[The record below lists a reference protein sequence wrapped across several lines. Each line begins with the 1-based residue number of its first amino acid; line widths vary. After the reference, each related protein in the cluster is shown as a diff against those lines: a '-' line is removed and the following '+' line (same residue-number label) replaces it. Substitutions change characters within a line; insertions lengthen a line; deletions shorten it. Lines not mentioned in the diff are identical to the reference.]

1 MAITLKRQINDEE
14 KQIILERHGR
24 KCFAT
29 GHEIPESE
37 SIHFDHIHAFA
48 LGGESDLHNIAPMC
62 EHHNKAKGTL
72 PLGDFRMKLRL
83 EDFSRLGDRLTLR
96 HLLQHLK
103 DRKDIDSF
111 GDAVAVSE
119 KDGRVTVQSHSHA
132 SSHSLC
138 TCDRT
143 GWKYF
148 DAALPASVLNS
159 DDDESH
165 QFGLQPRFLIS
176 DKVFELYRHFQI
188 YPVLQ
193 PSIGRIDNN
202 RMLLFDGQHKAAA
215 LLWNGVRSFECK
227 IYIEPDV
234 RLLNQ
239 TNIAAHDRDERHAG
253 ALDSPSCPSGD
264 VCFFRLTP
272 PTLL

>member
-1 MAITLKRQINDEE
+1 M
-14 KQIILERHGR
+14 
-24 KCFAT
+24 
-29 GHEIPESE
+29 
-37 SIHFDHIHAFA
+37 
-48 LGGESDLHNIAPMC
+48 
-62 EHHNKAKGTL
+62 
-72 PLGDFRMKLRL
+72 
-83 EDFSRLGDRLTLR
+83 
-96 HLLQHLK
+96 
-103 DRKDIDSF
+103 
-111 GDAVAVSE
+111 AVSE